1 MVGIPVA
8 VNWNFDDVEGLFGN
22 FGKPVDGI
30 YEGPAIANITTV
42 VVADSDAVS
51 GSTLDGFQVTDADSV
66 AKYGNQAGRA
76 LVTIL
81 ATGSDAQSL
90 AEYLQ
95 RPAPDYW
102 FSDIEVPFIRLS
114 SGQRDAVAALEIGD
128 YIRVSK
134 RFPNVT
140 NPVIEDLSVEGIDHQ
155 ITPSGH
161 IVRIYTS
168 PVVKVTVLV
177 LDSVTD
183 GILDVNVL
191 G

>member
-1 MVGIPVA
+1 MTTQVPIGIGWGDLD
-8 VNWNFDDVEGLFGN
+8 NLFAN
-22 FGKPVDGI
+22 FGKPVDGV

-42 VVADSDAVS
+42 AIADSAAGV
-51 GSTLDGFQVTDADSV
+51 GSTLDGYQITDDDSV

-81 ATGSDAQSL
+81 ATTSDAQAL
-90 AEYLQ
+90 ALYLQ
-95 RPAPDYW
+95 RPAPNYW
-102 FSDIEVPFIRLS
+102 FSDVEVPFVSLS
-114 SGQRDAVAALEIGD
+114 DAQRDSVAALEIGD

-134 RFPNVT
+134 RFPSVVA
-140 NPVIEDLSVEGIDHQ
+140 PVVEDLAIEGIEHQ

-161 IVRIYTS
+161 IVKIYAS
-168 PVVKVTVLV
+168 PTVKVTILI
-177 LDSVTD
+177 LDDGTD

>member
-1 MVGIPVA
+1 MVTSIPI
-8 VNWNFDDVEGLFGN
+8 NWQFDDVEGLFGN

-42 VVADSDAVS
+42 VVADSNAVS
-51 GSTLDGFQVTDADSV
+51 GGTLDGFQTTDDDSV

-76 LVTIL
+76 LITIL

-90 AEYLQ
+90 AEFLQ
-95 RPAPDYW
+95 RPGPDYW
-102 FSDIEVPFIRLS
+102 FSEIEVALAALVDA
-114 SGQRDAVAALEIGD
+114 QRDAVAALEIGD

-140 NPVIEDLSVEGIDHQ
+140 NPVVKDLVVEGIEHQ

-161 IVRIYTS
+161 VVRIYCS
-168 PVVKVTVLV
+168 PTTKVTILI
-177 LDSVTD
+177 LDSGTD

>member
-1 MVGIPVA
+1 MTVSVPITIDYDQLESV
-8 VNWNFDDVEGLFGN
+8 FGR

-30 YEGPAIANITTV
+30 YDGPAIANITSV
-42 VVADSDAVS
+42 AIADSNAVD
-51 GSTLDGFQVTDADSV
+51 GDTLDGYQITDEESV

-81 ATGSDAQSL
+81 ASPSDAEAL
-90 AEYLQ
+90 ALYLQ

-102 FSDIEVPFIRLS
+102 FSDIEIPFVSLS
-114 SGQRDAVAALEIGD
+114 DAQRDTVAALEIGD

-134 RFPNVT
+134 RFPNVAA
-140 NPVIEDLSVEGIDHQ
+140 PVVEDLVIEGIDHQ

-161 IVRIYTS
+161 VVKLYTS
-168 PVVKVTVLV
+168 PTVKVTILV
-177 LDSVTD
+177 LDSATD

>member
-1 MVGIPVA
+1 MTTNVPIGIGWD
-8 VNWNFDDVEGLFGN
+8 NLDSLFAN

-42 VVADSDAVS
+42 VVADSAAGVGD
-51 GSTLDGFQVTDADSV
+51 TLDGYQITDDDSV

-81 ATGSDAQSL
+81 ATTSDAEAL
-90 AEYLQ
+90 ALYLQ

-102 FSDIEVPFIRLS
+102 FSDVEVPFVSLTDA
-114 SGQRDAVAALEIGD
+114 QRDTVAALEIGD

-134 RFPNVT
+134 RFPNVAA
-140 NPVIEDLSVEGIDHQ
+140 PVVEDLAIEGIEHQ

-161 IVRIYTS
+161 IVKIYTS
-168 PVVKVTVLV
+168 PTVKVTILI
-177 LDSVTD
+177 LDSGAD